1 MIYLFNNNEEM
12 IRIIPNSAIKR
23 MYQTQKLTDEN
34 YISDRLDVEIQALN
48 DEELSELEYMA
59 IDDIENPQRFHYYFI
74 AKETTEHQITSLTGV
89 QSGIE
94 ELRKTPVYDM
104 RPNNHSPKFI
114 ADRLLEGT
122 NWQAGYTTNDVGT
135 ISTNFYYTD
144 VFSALKKMCMAFGIE
159 MQFFVEITTNRIG
172 ARYIEFRK
180 RTGKSVGKRVVYGH
194 NALKIVKEVE
204 KTNTITAL
212 IGRGKGVQVSESDA
226 GNVGYGRKIGF
237 ENVEWKTSSGA
248 PVDKPLGQEFVEIP
262 ELTLQYGIKN
272 SNGTVRPK
280 IGFVEFQDEESETRL
295 IDRTYQ
301 ALLELS
307 RPQVLLETSSVYLPD
322 TGIGDTINV
331 VRHDR
336 DLRYQTRV
344 FEITW
349 DRLANKAVDM
359 KLGDRLGESENKRI
373 SRISNQVSGNISTE
387 LGPTIDELVDRLTT
401 ADGKNT
407 NWYTDYDPMENPETM
422 GLVRVND
429 NWWQPDPEFE
439 GEFILK
445 QWNGEMWVEILR
457 TSGNPE
463 LVRRFEEIEQQAQG
477 LADEIEASE
486 GRAADK
492 ANQALQDAKEWAENL
507 EDGLK
512 IHASQITAGEI
523 ETARL
528 KVTEIVSQGL
538 SGNEDSITQLVIG
551 DDVFKSSVTNL
562 TQQKVAEELTQEY
575 ETVLSPVNVVD
586 GKEFNNGET
595 FSQGKYFYYYG
606 DDRDTDKYLQ
616 SGVKHVLEIT
626 MPATQNKGQSVT
638 LRVKDVDDTSWRL
651 IGVNFNLP
659 SGQYKIVHEFT
670 SLLSTTR
677 FADYRL
683 TVYDGE
689 NSPVSTIYSLKIYR
703 NEEVQVPIEGPET
716 GAISSQITQLYNMI
730 NLSILGKEGAMSRIA
745 MGEEGIQIDG
755 KLLHI
760 TAKTYIDD
768 AVIKSAM
775 IDTLDAGKITTG
787 ELNANL
793 IRVVNLDANSISGNE
808 ANFIRAMFSG
818 TKSSLQIT
826 SNGVNVLDNAGRS
839 STHLDSSG
847 IEFSRQGVE
856 LGKLEYVTNI
866 SDSGDLN
873 NMHGFSMRP
882 NRNSYFG
889 VSYFPTS
896 TATTSLRSFAVSG
909 RTGNIYLSGL
919 LKPSERHPY
928 GLNITWGTITGGSTN
943 VEIWNHN
950 KTGGI
955 HIANGD
961 LHYISNGKWR
971 SLNSWIT

>member
-23 MYQTQKLTDEN
+23 LYQTQTLTDEN

-74 AKETTEHQITSLTGV
+74 VKETTEHQVTSLTGV

-104 RPNNHSPKFI
+104 RPTNLSPKLI

-204 KTNTITAL
+204 KTNTVTAL
-212 IGRGKGVQVSESDA
+212 IGRGKGVQVSESDE
-226 GNVGYGRKIGF
+226 GNIGYGRKIGI
-237 ENVEWKTSSGA
+237 ENVEWKISSGA

-262 ELTLQYGIKN
+262 DLTLQYGIKN

-295 IDRTYQ
+295 IDRTYN

-349 DRLANKAVDM
+349 DRLANQAVDM

-373 SRISNQVSGNISTE
+373 SNISNQISGNISTE
-387 LGPTIDELVDRLTT
+387 LGPTIEELVDRITT

-407 NWYTDYDPMENPETM
+407 NWYTEYDPMENPETM

-463 LVRRFEEIEQQAQG
+463 LVRRFEEIEKQAQD

-486 GRAADK
+486 GRATEK
-492 ANQALQDAKEWAENL
+492 ANQALQDAKDWATDL
-507 EDGLK
+507 EGGLK
-512 IHASQITAGEI
+512 INASQITAGEI

-538 SGNEDSITQLVIG
+538 SGNEDSITQLVIA
-551 DDVFKSSVTNL
+551 DDLFQSNVTNL
-562 TQQKVAEELTQEY
+562 AQQKVADELEQEY
-575 ETVLSPVNVVD
+575 KTVTSRINNVTRKD
-586 GKEFNNGET
+586 GIEYGTDTSTYRYFDYPLESAITYGSEINVKFIM
-595 FSQGKYFYYYG
+595 QGTTNTG
-606 DDRDTDKYLQ
+606 Q
-616 SGVKHVLEIT
+616 QMVLEHINSAGT
-626 MPATQNKGQSVT
+626 VTNLRSMDLPTGESMVSFTIDATQT
-638 LRVKDVDDTSWRL
+638 
-651 IGVNFNLP
+651 
-659 SGQYKIVHEFT
+659 
-670 SLLSTTR
+670 LLSSGSKIR
-677 FADYRL
+677 
-683 TVYDGE
+683 
-689 NSPVSTIYSLKIYR
+689 LKIYGYKSYVAYF
-703 NEEVQVPIEGPET
+703 EMWYMKDHQVPIEGENT

-730 NLSILGKEGAMSRIA
+730 NLSILGKDGAMSRIA

-760 TAKTYIDD
+760 TAKTYIDE

-787 ELNANL
+787 ELNATKV
-793 IRVVNLDANSISGNE
+793 RVVNLDANSIVGNE
-808 ANFIRAMFSG
+808 ASFIRAMFSG
-818 TKSSLQIT
+818 TISTLQIT
-826 SNGVNVLDNAGRS
+826 SNGVSILDNLGRS

-856 LGKLEYVTNI
+856 LGKLEYVTNS

-873 NMHGFSMRP
+873 GMHGFSMRP

-889 VSYFPTS
+889 VSYYPSSSATS
-896 TATTSLRSFAVSG
+896 SIRRFAVSG
-909 RTGNIYLSGL
+909 RTGNIYISGL
-919 LKPSERHPY
+919 IKPSETRPY
-928 GLNITWGTITGGSTN
+928 GIDIAWGSTSNLGEN
-943 VEIWNHN
+943 VVIYNHN
-950 KTGGI
+950 RTSGI
-955 HIANGD
+955 MLANGD
-961 LHYISNGKWR
+961 LAYLRPDGTWR
-971 SLNSWIT
+971 SLNSKLV

>member
-23 MYQTQKLTDEN
+23 LYQTQTLTDEN

-74 AKETTEHQITSLTGV
+74 VKETTEHQVTSLTGV

-104 RPNNHSPKFI
+104 RPTNLTPKLI
-114 ADRLLEGT
+114 ADRLLKGT
-122 NWQAGYTTNDVGT
+122 NWQAGYTTDDIGT

-204 KTNTITAL
+204 KTNTVTAL
-212 IGRGKGVQVSESDA
+212 IGRGKGVQVSESDE
-226 GNVGYGRKIGF
+226 GNIGYGRKIGI

-248 PVDKPLGQEFVEIP
+248 PVDKPLGQKFVEIP
-262 ELTLQYGIKN
+262 DLTLQYGIKN

-295 IDRTYQ
+295 IDRTYN

-349 DRLANKAVDM
+349 DRLANQAVDM

-373 SRISNQVSGNISTE
+373 NNISNQISGNISTE
-387 LGPTIDELVDRLTT
+387 LGPTIDELIDRITT

-407 NWYTDYDPMENPETM
+407 NWYTEYDPMENPETM

-486 GRAADK
+486 ARAAEK
-492 ANQALQDAKEWAENL
+492 ANQALQDAKDWATDL
-507 EDGLK
+507 EGGLK
-512 IHASQITAGEI
+512 INASQITAGEI

-538 SGNEDSITQLVIG
+538 SGNEDSITQLVIA
-551 DDVFKSSVTNL
+551 DDLFQSSVTNL
-562 TQQKVAEELTQEY
+562 AQQKVADELEQEY
-575 ETVLSPVNVVD
+575 ETVTSRINNVTRKD
-586 GKEFNNGET
+586 GIEYGTDTSTYRYFDYPLESAITYGSEINVKFIM
-595 FSQGKYFYYYG
+595 QGTTNTG
-606 DDRDTDKYLQ
+606 Q
-616 SGVKHVLEIT
+616 QMVLEHINSAGT
-626 MPATQNKGQSVT
+626 VTNLRSMNLPTGESMVSFTIDATQT
-638 LRVKDVDDTSWRL
+638 
-651 IGVNFNLP
+651 
-659 SGQYKIVHEFT
+659 
-670 SLLSTTR
+670 LLSSGSKI
-677 FADYRL
+677 RL
-683 TVYDGE
+683 KIYGYKSYVAYFEMWYMKDHQVPIDGE
-689 NSPVSTIYSLKIYR
+689 N
-703 NEEVQVPIEGPET
+703 T

-730 NLSILGKEGAMSRIA
+730 NLSILGKDGAMSRIA

-760 TAKTYIDD
+760 TAKTYIDE

-787 ELNANL
+787 ELNASL
-793 IRVVNLDANSISGNE
+793 IRVVNLDAQSIAGNE
-808 ANFIRAMFSG
+808 ASFIRAMFSG
-818 TKSSLQIT
+818 TISTLQIT
-826 SNGVNVLDNAGRS
+826 SNGVSILDNLGRS

-847 IEFSRQGVE
+847 IEFSRQGVN
-856 LGKLEYVTNI
+856 LGKLEYVTNTA
-866 SDSGDLN
+866 DAGDLN

-889 VSYFPTS
+889 VSYFPTTS
-896 TATTSLRSFAVSG
+896 ATNSIRRFAVSG
-909 RTGNIYLSGL
+909 RTGNVYISGL
-919 LKPSERHPY
+919 IKPSEQQIY
-928 GLNITWGTITGGSTN
+928 GIDITWGTITNVGTN
-943 VEIWNHN
+943 VRIMNHDG
-950 KTGGI
+950 TGGI
-955 HIANGD
+955 QINNGD
-961 LHYISNGKWR
+961 ISYKIHDGTWR
-971 SLNSWIT
+971 SLNSKLG

>member
-23 MYQTQKLTDEN
+23 LYQTQTLTDEN

-74 AKETTEHQITSLTGV
+74 VKETTEHQVTSLTGV

-94 ELRKTPVYDM
+94 ELRKTPVYDI
-104 RPNNHSPKFI
+104 RPTNLSPKLI

-122 NWQAGYTTNDVGT
+122 NWQAGYTTDDVGT

-204 KTNTITAL
+204 KTNTVTAL
-212 IGRGKGVQVSESDA
+212 IGRGKGVPVSESDE
-226 GNVGYGRKIGF
+226 GNIGYGRKIGI
-237 ENVEWKTSSGA
+237 ENVEWKKSSGA

-262 ELTLQYGIKN
+262 DLTLQYGIKN

-295 IDRTYQ
+295 IDRTYN

-336 DLRYQTRV
+336 YLRYQTRV

-349 DRLANKAVDM
+349 DRLANQAVDM

-373 SRISNQVSGNISTE
+373 SNISNQISGNISTE
-387 LGPTIDELVDRLTT
+387 LGPTIDELIDRITT

-407 NWYTDYDPMENPETM
+407 NWYTEYDPMENPETM

-429 NWWQPDPEFE
+429 NWYQPDPEFE

-486 GRAADK
+486 ARATEK
-492 ANQALQDAKEWAENL
+492 ANQALQDAKDWATDL
-507 EDGLK
+507 EGGLK
-512 IHASQITAGEI
+512 INASQITAGEI

-538 SGNEDSITQLVIG
+538 SGNEDSITQLVIA
-551 DDVFKSSVTNL
+551 DDLFQSNVTNL
-562 TQQKVAEELTQEY
+562 TQQKVADELEQEY
-575 ETVLSPVNVVD
+575 ETVTSRINNVTRKD
-586 GKEFNNGET
+586 GIEYGTDTSTYRYFDYPLESAITYGSEINVKFIM
-595 FSQGKYFYYYG
+595 QGTANTG
-606 DDRDTDKYLQ
+606 Q
-616 SGVKHVLEIT
+616 QMVLEHINSAGT
-626 MPATQNKGQSVT
+626 VTNLRSMNLPTGESMVSFTIDATQT
-638 LRVKDVDDTSWRL
+638 
-651 IGVNFNLP
+651 
-659 SGQYKIVHEFT
+659 
-670 SLLSTTR
+670 LLSSGSKI
-677 FADYRL
+677 RL
-683 TVYDGE
+683 KTYGYKSYVAYFEMWYMKDHQVPIDGE
-689 NSPVSTIYSLKIYR
+689 N
-703 NEEVQVPIEGPET
+703 T

-730 NLSILGKEGAMSRIA
+730 NLSILGKDGAMSRIA

-760 TAKTYIDD
+760 TAKTYIDE

-775 IDTLDAGKITTG
+775 IDTLDASKITTG
-787 ELNANL
+787 ELNASL
-793 IRVVNLDANSISGNE
+793 IRVVNLDAQSIAGNE
-808 ANFIRAMFSG
+808 VSFIRAMFSG
-818 TKSSLQIT
+818 TISTLQIT
-826 SNGVNVLDNAGRS
+826 SNGVSILDNLGRS
-839 STHLDSSG
+839 STYLDSSG
-847 IEFSRQGVE
+847 IEFSRQGVN
-856 LGKLEYVTNI
+856 LGKLEYVTNTA
-866 SDSGDLN
+866 DAGDLN

-882 NRNSYFG
+882 NRDSYFG
-889 VSYFPTS
+889 VSYFPTNS
-896 TATTSLRSFAVSG
+896 ATNSIRRFAVSG
-909 RTGNIYLSGL
+909 RTGNVYISGL
-919 LKPSERHPY
+919 IKPSEQQIY
-928 GLNITWGTITGGSTN
+928 GIDITWGTITNVGTN
-943 VEIWNHN
+943 VRIMNHN
-950 KTGGI
+950 GTGGI
-955 HIANGD
+955 QINNGD
-961 LHYISNGKWR
+961 ISYKIHDGTWR
-971 SLNSWIT
+971 SLNSKLG

>member
-23 MYQTQKLTDEN
+23 LYQNQKLTDEN

-74 AKETTEHQITSLTGV
+74 VKETTEHQITSLTGV

-104 RPNNHSPKFI
+104 RPTNLSPKLI

-122 NWQAGYTTNDVGT
+122 NWQAGYTTDDVGT

-144 VFSALKKMCMAFGIE
+144 VFTALKKMCMAFGIE

-204 KTNTITAL
+204 KTNTVTAL
-212 IGRGKGVQVSESDA
+212 IGRGKGVQVSESDE
-226 GNVGYGRKIGF
+226 GNIGYGRKIGF
-237 ENVEWKTSSGA
+237 ENIVWKTSSGA

-295 IDRTYQ
+295 IDRTYN

-387 LGPTIDELVDRLTT
+387 FAPTIDELVDRLTT
-401 ADGKNT
+401 ADKKNT

-429 NWWQPDPEFE
+429 NWWQPDPEYE

-445 QWNGEMWVEILR
+445 QWNGEMWIEILR

-463 LVRRFEEIEQQAQG
+463 LVRRFEEIEKQAED

-486 GRAADK
+486 ERATEK
-492 ANQALQDAKEWAENL
+492 ANQALQDAKDWAENL

-528 KVTEIVSQGL
+528 KVTEIVDQGL
-538 SGNEDSITQLVIG
+538 SGNEESITQLVIG
-551 DDVFKSSVTNL
+551 EDVFKTSVTNL
-562 TQQKVAEELTQEY
+562 TQQKVADELVQEF
-575 ETVLSPVNVVD
+575 ETVLSPVNVINA
-586 GKEFNNGET
+586 EEHNSGET
-595 FSQGKYFYYYG
+595 FSLGKYFYYSG
-606 DDRDTDKYLQ
+606 DDVDRPLQ
-616 SGVKHVLEIT
+616 DRVNHIIEIT
-626 MPATQNKGQSVT
+626 MPATQNKGQLVAVQTRAYGST
-638 LRVKDVDDTSWRL
+638 DWRN
-651 IGVNFNLP
+651 IGVSFNLP
-659 SGQYKIVHEFT
+659 AGQFRIVHEFT
-670 SLLSTTR
+670 SLVFATSV
-677 FADYRL
+677 ADYRL
-683 TVYDGE
+683 IIQDDGNPSVTTVY
-689 NSPVSTIYSLKIYR
+689 SLRIYR
-703 NEEVQVPIEGPET
+703 NEEVQVPIIGEET

-730 NLSILGKEGAMSRIA
+730 NLSILGKDGAMSRIA

-775 IDTLDAGKITTG
+775 IDTIDAGKITTG
-787 ELNANL
+787 ELNASL
-793 IRVVNLDANSISGNE
+793 IRVVNLDANSITGNE
-808 ANFIRAMFSG
+808 ASFIQALFSG
-818 TKSSLQIT
+818 TTSTLQIT
-826 SNGVNVLDNAGRS
+826 GSGVNILDNSGRS
-839 STHLDSSG
+839 STYLDSTG
-847 IEFSRQGVE
+847 IEISRGGVN
-856 LGKLEYVTNI
+856 LGKMQYVTNT
-866 SDSGDLN
+866 SATGDLN
-873 NMHGFSMRP
+873 GMHGIVMRP
-882 NRNSYFG
+882 TRDSYFA
-889 VSYFPTS
+889 VSYFPASEATES
-896 TATTSLRSFAVSG
+896 TRRFAVSG
-909 RTGNIYLSGL
+909 KTGNVYISGL
-919 LKPSERHPY
+919 IKPSEQQRY
-928 GLNITWGTITGGSTN
+928 GLDITWGDVMGIGGTN
-943 VEIWNHN
+943 VVIMNHDR
-950 KTGGI
+950 TGGI
-955 HIANGD
+955 QIANGD
-961 LHYISNGKWR
+961 IAYLGPSGWR
-971 SLNSWIT
+971 SLNNAIT

>member
-23 MYQTQKLTDEN
+23 LYQTQTLTDEN

-74 AKETTEHQITSLTGV
+74 VKETTEHQVTSLTGV

-104 RPNNHSPKFI
+104 RPTNLTPKLI
-114 ADRLLEGT
+114 ADRLLKGT
-122 NWQAGYTTNDVGT
+122 NWQAGYTTDDIGT

-204 KTNTITAL
+204 KTNTVTAL
-212 IGRGKGVQVSESDA
+212 IGRGKGVQVSESDE
-226 GNVGYGRKIGF
+226 GNIGYGRKIGI

-248 PVDKPLGQEFVEIP
+248 PVDKPLGQKFVEIP
-262 ELTLQYGIKN
+262 DLTLQYGIKN

-295 IDRTYQ
+295 IDRTYN

-349 DRLANKAVDM
+349 DRLANQAVDM

-373 SRISNQVSGNISTE
+373 NNISNQISGNISTE
-387 LGPTIDELVDRLTT
+387 LGPTIDELIDRITT

-407 NWYTDYDPMENPETM
+407 NWYTEYDPMENPETM

-486 GRAADK
+486 ARAAEK
-492 ANQALQDAKEWAENL
+492 ANQALQDAKDWATDL
-507 EDGLK
+507 EGGLK
-512 IHASQITAGEI
+512 INASQITAGEI

-538 SGNEDSITQLVIG
+538 SGNEDSITQLVIA
-551 DDVFKSSVTNL
+551 DDLFQSSVTNL
-562 TQQKVAEELTQEY
+562 AQQKVADELEQEY
-575 ETVLSPVNVVD
+575 ETVTSRINNVTRKD
-586 GKEFNNGET
+586 GIEYGTDTSTYRYFDYPLESAITYGSEINVKFIM
-595 FSQGKYFYYYG
+595 QGTTNTG
-606 DDRDTDKYLQ
+606 Q
-616 SGVKHVLEIT
+616 QMVLEHINSAGT
-626 MPATQNKGQSVT
+626 VTNLRSMNLPTGESMVSFTIDATQT
-638 LRVKDVDDTSWRL
+638 
-651 IGVNFNLP
+651 
-659 SGQYKIVHEFT
+659 
-670 SLLSTTR
+670 LLSSGSKI
-677 FADYRL
+677 RL
-683 TVYDGE
+683 KTYGYKSYVAYFEMWYMKDH
-689 NSPVSTIYSLKIYR
+689 
-703 NEEVQVPIEGPET
+703 QVPIEGENT

-730 NLSILGKEGAMSRIA
+730 NLSILGKDGAMSRIA

-760 TAKTYIDD
+760 TAKTYIDE

-787 ELNANL
+787 ELNASL
-793 IRVVNLDANSISGNE
+793 IRVVNLDAQSIAGNE
-808 ANFIRAMFSG
+808 ASFIRAMFSG
-818 TKSSLQIT
+818 TISTLQIT
-826 SNGVNVLDNAGRS
+826 SNGVSILDNLGRS

-847 IEFSRQGVE
+847 IEFSRQGVN
-856 LGKLEYVTNI
+856 LGKLEYVTNTA
-866 SDSGDLN
+866 DAGDLN

-889 VSYFPTS
+889 VSYFPTTS
-896 TATTSLRSFAVSG
+896 ATNSIRRFAVSG
-909 RTGNIYLSGL
+909 RTGNVYISGL
-919 LKPSERHPY
+919 IKPSEQQIY
-928 GLNITWGTITGGSTN
+928 GIDITWGTITNVGTN
-943 VEIWNHN
+943 VRIMNHDG
-950 KTGGI
+950 TGGI
-955 HIANGD
+955 QINNGD
-961 LHYISNGKWR
+961 ISYKIHDGTWR
-971 SLNSWIT
+971 SLNSKLG